1 MIEDMSIRRY
11 NYRLRPG
18 TVASLA
24 LVEEWHRT
32 RFIWN
37 RAVAVLDEEGRWF
50 SDADLTQLRSEL
62 DWLASGSVVV
72 QQQELRNFRTKRGH
86 RRKFKVA
93 RRTHPSLQYTKR
105 GFSISGGR
113 LHLAKMPPIPVVW
126 SRELPS
132 EPSSV
137 RVFREPDGHWYVSFV
152 VEVEDVV
159 LPDHGAGIGIDWG
172 VKTLATTTDAA
183 FDLAHPNSDMSEVK
197 RQQRKLS
204 RRERGSR
211 SWRATRK
218 ALAREHRR
226 VARRRTDTA
235 HKWSKS
241 VVEHHGTIGVEDFRP
256 KFLAKS
262 TMARKAADAAISTTK
277 NILVT
282 RAQQAGRKV
291 VLVPPAYTTMTCSAC
306 HSKAKSRLPL
316 NVRTFACDACGYTA
330 DRDRNAARVILDRAG
345 FNPADVDDVRPD
357 HLRVFGLSESG
368 IPRL

>member
-1 MIEDMSIRRY
+1 MEPMSIRRY

-18 TVASLA
+18 AVATQA
-24 LVEEWHRT
+24 LIEEWHRT
-32 RFIWN
+32 RFLWN
-37 RAVAVLDEEGRWF
+37 RAVATLDEEGRWLT
-50 SDADLTQLRSEL
+50 DADITALRAEL
-62 DWLASGSVVV
+62 DWFGQGSVVV
-72 QQQELRNFRTKRGH
+72 QQQELRNFKTKRGH

-93 RRTHPSLQYTKR
+93 RKTHPSLQYTKR
-105 GFSISGGR
+105 GFSISDGR
-113 LHLAKMPPIPVVW
+113 LRLAKMPPIPVVW

-152 VEVEDVV
+152 VEVEDVA
-159 LPDHGAGIGIDWG
+159 LPEHEAGIGIDWG

-183 FDLAHPNSDMSEVK
+183 FDLAHPNSGMSEVK

-211 SWRATRK
+211 AWRATRK

-262 TMARKAADAAISTTK
+262 TMARKAADAAISATK
-277 NILVT
+277 TILVT
-282 RAQQAGRKV
+282 RAAQAGRKV

-316 NVRTFACDACGYTA
+316 DVRIFRCECCGYTD
-330 DRDRNAARVILDRAG
+330 DRDRNAARVILVRAG
-345 FNPADVDDVRPD
+345 FNPAGVDDVRLD
-357 HLRVFGLSESG
+357 HLRVAEQSESG